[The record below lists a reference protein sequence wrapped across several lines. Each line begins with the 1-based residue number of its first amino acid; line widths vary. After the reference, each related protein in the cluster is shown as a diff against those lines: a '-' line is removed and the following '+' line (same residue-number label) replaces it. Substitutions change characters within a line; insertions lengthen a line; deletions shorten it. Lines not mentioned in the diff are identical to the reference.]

1 MTPKLTNYVNVARHN
16 LYGLPMSEEAA
27 KSEKEQ
33 RELDEFRIYL
43 AGKIDLSI
51 RCELFIPAEWSW
63 SEMGCSVHFSV
74 DEKSFEL
81 CHRGQE
87 CRLLDNGN
95 GDSKL
100 LAILP
105 SEDSQ
110 FTDRLLVTIGDAL
123 AD

>member
-1 MTPKLTNYVNVARHN
+1 
-16 LYGLPMSEEAA
+16 MSEEAA
-27 KSEKEQ
+27 TSEKEQ
-33 RELDEFRIYL
+33 RELDDFKVYL

-81 CHRGQE
+81 CHQDQE
-87 CRLLDNGN
+87 CRLFAKGSGN
-95 GDSKL
+95 SKL

-123 AD
+123 AE